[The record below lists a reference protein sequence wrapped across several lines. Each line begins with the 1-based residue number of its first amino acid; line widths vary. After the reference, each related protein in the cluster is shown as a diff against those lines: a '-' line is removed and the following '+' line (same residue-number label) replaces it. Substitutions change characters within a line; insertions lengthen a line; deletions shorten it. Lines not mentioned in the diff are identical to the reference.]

1 MKNKPRFGFGFADQ
15 LNKVAFKYG
24 HFHKNK
30 DTQDWQDNL
39 ILNNSAG
46 SESTVS
52 ISDWRRFI
60 YLIVLIIVF
69 SALFF
74 RLFQLQ
80 VVQGKYNRELADS
93 NRIQIKIIHAPRG
106 VIYDR
111 NGKILAQNEPG
122 FRLIENSPP
131 TKPQARIISRDEA
144 LKMEIDGDPNYKNLE
159 VDSLRNYPLGEKT
172 AHILGYV
179 GEISEEELKKPS
191 FKNYKLGDIVG
202 RSGVE
207 QYYEKFL
214 KGVDG
219 GEIIEVDAQ
228 GKKLRTI
235 TETKP
240 IPGQNLV
247 LSLDSDL
254 QLIAYQKLEEAL
266 KKTSSCCGAVIVQ
279 DPNSGQILA
288 MISMPSYNPKNISL
302 ALNAPNS
309 PILNRAIG
317 GIYPPGSTYKIASSL
332 AGLSS
337 GKITPKTVFEDT
349 GVLSL
354 GPFTFANWYYTQ
366 YGRKEEGGVDLVRA
380 LMRSNDIFFYRLGEL
395 TGQQILA
402 ETSRKLGLGK
412 KLGVDIPGE
421 EAGVVPDDIWKRE
434 NIGEVWYPGDTLHM
448 SIGQGY
454 VLATPLQISNLISFI
469 ASNGYQFP
477 PHLAL
482 KLTNEN
488 KQTLKEF
495 KYDPITIKDINQA
508 DIELIKKGLS
518 KVTKEGGTAWPFFN
532 FPIQTAGKT
541 GTAEFGH
548 PKNKTHAW
556 YTAFAPEVD
565 PKIAVTVLLEAGGE
579 GSTNASP
586 VSKEIFRWY
595 FSNDKNNLIKDIAPI
610 STESARTLGE

>member
-1 MKNKPRFGFGFADQ
+1 MKKRPRFGVGFADQ
-15 LNKVAFKYG
+15 LSKVAFKYG
-24 HFHKNK
+24 HFHKHK
-30 DTQDWQDNL
+30 DSRDWQENF
-39 ILNNSAG
+39 IMNNSNAPLATG
-46 SESTVS
+46 P

-60 YLIVLIIVF
+60 FLITLIVVF
-69 SALFF
+69 SSLFF

-122 FRLIENSPP
+122 FRLVESSQSA
-131 TKPQARIISRDEA
+131 KQARIISRDEA
-144 LKMEIDGDPNYKNLE
+144 LKMEIEGNPDYKNLE
-159 VDSLRNYPLGEKT
+159 VDSIRNYPMGEKT

-179 GEISEEELKKPS
+179 GEISEEELKQVN
-191 FKNYKLGDIVG
+191 FKNYKLGDNIG

-235 TETKP
+235 SETKP
-240 IPGQNLV
+240 IPGQNLI
-247 LSLDSDL
+247 LSIDADL
-254 QLIAYQKLEEAL
+254 QEVVYQRLEDAL
-266 KKTSSCCGAVIVQ
+266 KKSSSCCGAAVAQ
-279 DPNSGQILA
+279 DPNSGQVLA
-288 MISMPSYNPKNISL
+288 MVSFPSYNPKNLSL

-309 PILNRAIG
+309 PILNRVIG
-317 GIYPPGSTYKIASSL
+317 GVYPPGSTYKIASSL

-337 GKITPKTVFEDT
+337 GKITPQTVFEDS
-349 GVLSL
+349 GVMSL
-354 GPFTFANWYYTQ
+354 GPFTFANWYFTQ

-380 LMRSNDIFFYRLGEL
+380 LMRSNDIFFYRLGQL
-395 TGQQILA
+395 TGEQALA
-402 ETSRKLGLGK
+402 QTSRKLGLGK

-421 EAGVVPDDIWKRE
+421 EAGVVPDDEWKRK

-454 VLATPLQISNLISFI
+454 VLATPLQISNLLSFI
-469 ASNGYQFP
+469 ASNGNQYP

-488 KQTLKEF
+488 KQTIKEF
-495 KYDPITIKDINQA
+495 KFEPVNTKDFKQPE
-508 DIELIKKGLS
+508 IELIKKGLS

-556 YTAFAPEVD
+556 YTAYAPEDD

-586 VSKEIFRWY
+586 VAKEIFRWY